1 MLDSGTYAPNA
12 IEGQGLLGPR
22 RKPLLVLTRKPDQTI
37 VVSWSEVEVRFKIIR
52 CGRDKVAV
60 GVEAPPNVKILR
72 GELEGERPAA

>member
-1 MLDSGTYAPNA
+1 MQ
-12 IEGQGLLGPR
+12 GQGHPAPR

-37 VVSWSEVEVRFKIIR
+37 VVSCSEAEVRFKIIR
-52 CGRDKVAV
+52 CSRDKVAV